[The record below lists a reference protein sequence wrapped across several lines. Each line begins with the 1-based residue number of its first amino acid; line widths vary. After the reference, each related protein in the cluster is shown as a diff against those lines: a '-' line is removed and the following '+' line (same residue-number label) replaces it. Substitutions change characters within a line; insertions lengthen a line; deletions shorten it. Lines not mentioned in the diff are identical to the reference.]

1 MEAKMNMGQQKPD
14 LFKLSKFMNI
24 ADEAVMTEAETVIF
38 FCSLILIHVV

>member
-24 ADEAVMTEAETVIF
+24 ADEAVMTEAETCNEDAYYSV
-38 FCSLILIHVV
+38 